1 MKCLELIRDFKDRV
15 SELKQ
20 KVQGYS
26 SRIAINYIIEELEN
40 VELSEDYCLDF
51 MNYIIN
57 NVEEFLVSEI
67 EELQLIR
74 NLIKR
79 YREIMSKL

>member
-1 MKCLELIRDFKDRV
+1 MKCVELVRDFKDKI

-26 SRIAINYIIEELEN
+26 SKVVINYIIEELES

-57 NVEEFLVSEI
+57 NVEKFLISEI
-67 EELQLIR
+67 EELQLIK
-74 NLIKR
+74 NLIKH
-79 YREIMSKL
+79 YREVMSKL